1 MLIAE
6 ELLLLPLDPHTG
18 KVLRDAQ
25 YGLPM
30 ALAGALIGEL
40 GLEGPL
46 SVQGRR
52 FITAGAR
59 PSR

>member
-6 ELLLLPLDPHTG
+6 ELLLPLDPHTG
-18 KVLRDAQ
+18 KVLCDAQ
-25 YGLPM
+25 YGPM

-40 GLEGPL
+40 GLEGAL
-46 SVQGRR
+46 SVEGRR
-52 FITAGAR
+52 FIAAGAR

>member
-6 ELLLLPLDPHTG
+6 ELLLALDPYTG
-18 KVLRDAQ
+18 KVLGDAQ
-25 YGLPM
+25 YGLPV

-40 GLEGPL
+40 GLEGSL

-52 FITAGAR
+52 FIAAGAR